1 MVTTPRLPREP
12 DGEEVKYGLREAG
25 RIFWPEKSPDTLP
38 PIKGEIKLV
47 DKDALEAEVRVR
59 FEFVAREL
67 VVEDSMRV
75 VGKKCVAMVA
85 TSIAA
90 EREKERERERGKC
103 Q

>member
-1 MVTTPRLPREP
+1 ME
-12 DGEEVKYGLREAG
+12 YGLRQAG
-25 RIFWPEKSPDTLP
+25 RIFWPEKSPETLP

-75 VGKKCVAMVA
+75 VGKKCEAMVA

-90 EREKERERERGKC
+90 ERERER
-103 Q
+103 